1 MNLRVSIIIPVY
13 NVEQYIEECLQSV
26 ANQTAG
32 DLIECIIV
40 DDKGTDESIKVAEAF
55 IESYHGDVKFNIIYR
70 EENGG
75 LSAARNTGI
84 RAAQGEYLYFLDS
97 DDYIIPTCIETLL
110 TLADKHGGVDLLP
123 ALYIRESNDMQQFS
137 RESFPEFSDDHR
149 LIKRSL
155 LDYDKIPVTAANRL
169 IRRQMVIDNNL
180 WFKEGIIHEDNYW
193 TFFLAK
199 HVKRM
204 AFSAEKLYF
213 YRETTGSITKK
224 PNIEKEA
231 LAYKA
236 IIEDSCCNIDSF
248 ESGAQK
254 KFILL
259 HLLTMRANQY
269 YSTEKEYNNLRKQF
283 STYNSIAEKI
293 LLFIIFH
300 ASSHGLFYRK
310 TVNLIQRLYLS

>member
-26 ANQTAG
+26 ANQTVAH
-32 DLIECIIV
+32 LIECIIV
-40 DDKGTDESIKVAEAF
+40 DDKGTDASIKVAEAF
-55 IESYHGDVKFNIIYR
+55 IESYHGDVKFRIIYR

-84 RAAQGEYLYFLDS
+84 RVAQGEYLYFLDS
-97 DDYIIPTCIETLL
+97 DDYIIPTCIEKLL
-110 TLADKHGGVDLLP
+110 NLADKHNGVELLP
-123 ALYIRESNDMQQFS
+123 ALYIRESNDMQQFGND
-137 RESFPEFSDDHR
+137 SFSEFSDDQR
-149 LIKRSL
+149 QIKRSL

-169 IRRQMVIDNNL
+169 VRRQMVIDNNL

-204 AFSAEKLYF
+204 AFCAEKLYY

-231 LAYKA
+231 LAYKT
-236 IIEDSCCNIDSF
+236 IIEDSCHNIDSF
-248 ESGAQK
+248 EIGAQK
-254 KFILL
+254 RFILL

-269 YSTEKEYNNLRKQF
+269 YHTEIEYNELIKLF
-283 STYNSIAEKI
+283 CTYNSIVEKI
-293 LLFIIFH
+293 LLFIILH
-300 ASSHGLFYRK
+300 ARQNSYTYK
-310 TVNLIQRLYLS
+310 KAVNLIQRLYLS